1 MDDKELTQEFNLDDI
16 MKEFSEADE
25 APAADVAEEPAA
37 PVTEDTA
44 VFTPVE
50 EAPASTA
57 TDESTQVV
65 GTVSSDT
72 VRLENISDAQPAQ
85 PDLAETQRF
94 DPIGQEEDAPEAL
107 PEAESTPEPFSGQWE
122 PQYEQP
128 MGEYV
133 PPQPIIFRP
142 RSRLQELKRKLIAGP
157 EKRYYELTEVGTG
170 RLQAAI
176 FLALLISV
184 ISAGVT
190 VFHGLGLVQPERMKL
205 VIFWQF
211 FSILFA
217 ALLGCYQLMDGVV
230 DIFRKRF
237 SLNSLLLFTFIVC
250 CVDSVLCLKAQRIP
264 CCAAFSLQV
273 TMSLLSTYHKRTTEI
288 AQMDTMRRAVRLDRL
303 SMKEDFFDEN
313 PGILRSEGQVED
325 FMDTYANPS
334 RPEKTVSVYAV
345 AALLISIAIGVTAFV
360 LHGMDAAFQAASV
373 SLIAAAPASFFI
385 CLSRPMAILQKRLHK
400 HGTVLCGWQGVEGL
414 CSKAV
419 FPLDGSDIFPAGT
432 TNMNGMKFFGSRD
445 PDTIIAYA
453 CAIITANGGG
463 LVPLFEQLLDSR
475 NGRHYDVDSLRSYGA
490 GGIGGEISGDPVL
503 VGELNFMKD
512 MGVEIPEEIRVN
524 QAVYISIDGELC
536 GLFAITYTRDRLTA
550 ASLGSLCSYRK
561 LQTVIT
567 AGDFMLTESFIRG
580 KFGVKTRRMRFPDR
594 MVRAELRGVEADET
608 APALA
613 LMTQDGLASMAYAVS
628 GAHSLRAASR
638 AGAWLHLI
646 AGALGLGIMLTMT
659 VLGAFYLLTP
669 VNVFLYQLIFMVP
682 GLLTTEWT
690 RAI

>member
-1 MDDKELTQEFNLDDI
+1 
-16 MKEFSEADE
+16 
-25 APAADVAEEPAA
+25 
-37 PVTEDTA
+37 
-44 VFTPVE
+44 
-50 EAPASTA
+50 
-57 TDESTQVV
+57 
-65 GTVSSDT
+65 
-72 VRLENISDAQPAQ
+72 
-85 PDLAETQRF
+85 
-94 DPIGQEEDAPEAL
+94 
-107 PEAESTPEPFSGQWE
+107 
-122 PQYEQP
+122 
-128 MGEYV
+128 
-133 PPQPIIFRP
+133 
-142 RSRLQELKRKLIAGP
+142 
-157 EKRYYELTEVGTG
+157 
-170 RLQAAI
+170 
-176 FLALLISV
+176 
-184 ISAGVT
+184 
-190 VFHGLGLVQPERMKL
+190 
-205 VIFWQF
+205 
-211 FSILFA
+211 
-217 ALLGCYQLMDGVV
+217 
-230 DIFRKRF
+230 
-237 SLNSLLLFTFIVC
+237 
-250 CVDSVLCLKAQRIP
+250 
-264 CCAAFSLQV
+264 
-273 TMSLLSTYHKRTTEI
+273 
-288 AQMDTMRRAVRLDRL
+288 
-303 SMKEDFFDEN
+303 
-313 PGILRSEGQVED
+313 
-325 FMDTYANPS
+325 
-334 RPEKTVSVYAV
+334 
-345 AALLISIAIGVTAFV
+345 
-360 LHGMDAAFQAASV
+360 
-373 SLIAAAPASFFI
+373 
-385 CLSRPMAILQKRLHK
+385 MAILQKRLYK

-414 CSKAV
+414 CGKSV
-419 FPLDGSDIFPAGT
+419 FPLDSNDLFPAGT

-594 MVRAELRGVEADET
+594 MVRAELRAVEADET